1 MRSTFP
7 PPLNRK
13 NSQKSAFPYI
23 NTNQYLTMV
32 SKKEIQ
38 AAWYISPHKHQITVS
53 NSQDIKAL
61 VESLLNVVPPS
72 FDPDNSIKHLRTDT
86 GFILHSTTNFSG
98 ASLSPLYADDLRSKA
113 PQEATEAAP
122 RVQHSLECFMRFY
135 MTSFHAPRDEN
146 AATEAL
152 HHPDGS
158 MASYMAGLLADCS
171 QDLASP
177 CDGMCRSA
185 YASLDETQ
193 VEGLLY
199 VSNLVTGY
207 ILGCMVGS
215 EIAEGLFCDQFR
227 QAWPRI
233 QGLLS
238 TGRDEAGLRVP
249 LMVKGGHGPLLPR
262 L

>member
-1 MRSTFP
+1 
-7 PPLNRK
+7 
-13 NSQKSAFPYI
+13 
-23 NTNQYLTMV
+23 MV

-38 AAWYISPHKHQITVS
+38 AAWYISPHNHQITVS
-53 NSQDIKAL
+53 NSQNIKAL

-72 FDPDNSIKHLRTDT
+72 FDPDNSIKHLRADT
-86 GFILHSTTNFSG
+86 GFILHSMTNFSD
-98 ASLSPLYADDLRSKA
+98 ASLSPLSSPPSPA
-113 PQEATEAAP
+113 QP
-122 RVQHSLECFMRFY
+122 RVLHEIPSY
-135 MTSFHAPRDEN
+135 MTNFHALLDEN

-152 HHPDGS
+152 RHPDGS

-171 QDLASP
+171 QDLAS
-177 CDGMCRSA
+177 
-185 YASLDETQ
+185 LDETQ

-207 ILGCMVGS
+207 TLGCMVGS

-249 LMVKGGHGPLLPR
+249 LMVKGGYGPLLPR